1 MVAAKE
7 PGKSCLI
14 FLFLL
19 VLPFMCHS
27 QGSLLSRKITLNKPD
42 CSLEVAIR
50 EIGIAGHFRFSCDAG
65 IISGD
70 RQVRLKFQDKQV
82 GLILKDLLGTQ
93 VRFREI
99 GDHLILLRNR
109 SSLQENKPFAD
120 MAVLGIISDASN
132 QSPIEE
138 ATIFEVQDRISAISS
153 GNGNYKLVMPTGK
166 KTRSLTFCKS
176 GYSDTV
182 IFVNQA
188 RECHINVQLHP
199 LPEIMPKLDTR
210 HGLVWLVNV
219 DSLEIVHWLVP
230 RVTSINAK
238 NLETGT
244 IRTMQASLIPYF
256 GTNWKVTGSVT
267 NRFSLNLI
275 SGYTGGLKGF
285 ELGGLLNITRK
296 DMLGFQVCGVGNI
309 VGERGRGIQI
319 GGLFNF
325 DLGKF
330 EGIQIAGLC
339 NYVPDLIGGSQ
350 ISWITN
356 IAINK
361 CQGSQ
366 VAIFL
371 NLAGKEVKQVQVCAL
386 VNYGRDVDGVQF
398 AGLLNIAGNH
408 NNGLQIAGFMNY
420 AVTVNGLQVGMVNIS
435 TSVERGIPIGLFSYV
450 KEGYHLFEVSG
461 NELFYGNVAFKSGTR
476 SFYNFLQSGIGSG
489 YKLQASYGIGTILT
503 LNKKLSVSIDAS
515 AGFVYHPV
523 DTVYHGLL
531 LKLIPAMEYRF
542 ARHFA
547 LFAGPS
553 YNFFLF
559 SKGKPSATPRGLSS
573 YDFYFRSTA
582 RASIQMWVGGVLGVR
597 F

>member
-1 MVAAKE
+1 MVAAKA

-19 VLPFMCHS
+19 AMPFLCHPQS
-27 QGSLLSRKITLNKPD
+27 SLLSRKITLDKPD

-50 EIGIAGHFRFSCDAG
+50 EIGIAGRFRFSCDAG

-70 RQVRLKFQDKQV
+70 RQVRLKFHDKQV
-82 GLILKDLLGTQ
+82 GQVLKDLLGTK

-109 SSLQENKPFAD
+109 SSQQESKPYAD
-120 MAVLGIISDASN
+120 MAVLGIILDARN

-153 GNGNYKLVMPTGK
+153 ENGSYKLVMPTGK

-182 IFVNQA
+182 IFINQA

-199 LPEIMPKLDTR
+199 LPEIIPRLDTR

-238 NLETGT
+238 NLEPGT
-244 IRTMQASLIPYF
+244 IRTVQASLIPYI

-296 DMLGFQVCGVGNI
+296 DMSGFQICGVGNI
-309 VGERGRGIQI
+309 VGERARGIQI

-330 EGIQIAGLC
+330 EGVQIAGLC

-366 VAIFL
+366 VALFL
-371 NLAGKEVKQVQVCAL
+371 NLAGKELKQAQVCGL

-435 TSVERGIPIGLFSYV
+435 TSVERGVPIGLFSYV

-461 NELFYGNVAFKSGTR
+461 NEIFYGNVAFKSGTR
-476 SFYNFLQSGIGSG
+476 SFYNFLQAGIGSG
-489 YKLQASYGIGTILT
+489 YKLQGSYGIGTIVT
-503 LNKKLSVSIDAS
+503 LKKKLSLNIDAS

-523 DTVYHGLL
+523 DTIYHGLL
-531 LKLIPAMEYRF
+531 LKLYPALEYRF
-542 ARHFA
+542 TRHFA
-547 LFAGPS
+547 IFTGPA

-582 RASIQMWVGGVLGVR
+582 RASIQMWLGGVLGVR

>member
-1 MVAAKE
+1 
-7 PGKSCLI
+7 
-14 FLFLL
+14 
-19 VLPFMCHS
+19 
-27 QGSLLSRKITLNKPD
+27 
-42 CSLEVAIR
+42 
-50 EIGIAGHFRFSCDAG
+50 
-65 IISGD
+65 
-70 RQVRLKFQDKQV
+70 
-82 GLILKDLLGTQ
+82 
-93 VRFREI
+93 
-99 GDHLILLRNR
+99 
-109 SSLQENKPFAD
+109 
-120 MAVLGIISDASN
+120 
-132 QSPIEE
+132 
-138 ATIFEVQDRISAISS
+138 
-153 GNGNYKLVMPTGK
+153 
-166 KTRSLTFCKS
+166 
-176 GYSDTV
+176 
-182 IFVNQA
+182 
-188 RECHINVQLHP
+188 
-199 LPEIMPKLDTR
+199 
-210 HGLVWLVNV
+210 
-219 DSLEIVHWLVP
+219 
-230 RVTSINAK
+230 
-238 NLETGT
+238 
-244 IRTMQASLIPYF
+244 
-256 GTNWKVTGSVT
+256 
-267 NRFSLNLI
+267 
-275 SGYTGGLKGF
+275 
-285 ELGGLLNITRK
+285 
-296 DMLGFQVCGVGNI
+296 MLGFQVCGVGNI

-330 EGIQIAGLC
+330 EGVQIAGLC

-515 AGFVYHPV
+515 AGFVYHPI